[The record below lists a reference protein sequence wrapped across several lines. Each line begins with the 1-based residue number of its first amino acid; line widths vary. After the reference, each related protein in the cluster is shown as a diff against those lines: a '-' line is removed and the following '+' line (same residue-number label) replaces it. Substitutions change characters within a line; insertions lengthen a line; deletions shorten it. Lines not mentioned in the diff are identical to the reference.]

1 MSHKQCYYVLLSEYL
16 CVCLC
21 VFVCLCVST
30 CVCMCVCVCLSV
42 CLCVFVCMC
51 LSVCIYVSVCY
62 CLSVPCRINSSLY
75 CILYSGNV
83 VEPLDPHTDSVIGE
97 RVYVEGYNL
106 QGICTHT
113 FSSYMYM
120 YICKLHV
127 HMQATC
133 TWRMRCLIQTLPAGL
148 PW

>member
-1 MSHKQCYYVLLSEYL
+1 M
-16 CVCLC
+16 CLC

-30 CVCMCVCVCLSV
+30 CVCVCVSVCLSV

-97 RVYVEGYNL
+97 RVYVEGYDL

-120 YICKLHV
+120 AYEMLDSN
-127 HMQATC
+127 
-133 TWRMRCLIQTLPAGL
+133 PASWAALVAQLVEHLSGVQSVMGSN
-148 PW
+148 PT